1 MSSFLFELLSWN
13 LILSGFIG
21 LVTIGI
27 ILYHYW
33 WKLPHPQFPPGFRG
47 IPVMG
52 ALPYLGKSA
61 HTVMAKWSRD
71 KFGPIMSVRFGSD
84 DVVVLSTYDVIHE
97 VSGIL
102 NDEFENAFE
111 LSLKTQTTGKNRI
124 MLKLLCIF
132 GQVRQFSLSTLRGLG
147 IGKRSIETRISEIA
161 QDMVKE
167 LDTLDGKPTNVKM
180 IVGTSVAN
188 VICSIVFGKSFEHN
202 DPAFRKLCIVLIQT
216 IPFLLRL
223 MSRLFFTYT
232 VIISSKPGQHMCDIF
247 QDFNR
252 KEIEEHIENLDEN
265 EPSDYI
271 DAFLIEMKKHSP
283 DDPWFHEKQLLHS
296 ISDLFIAGTETTTTT
311 LLWCM
316 IAMLHYP
323 DLQARIYNELMQEI
337 GEQVLP
343 SVDHRDKLPL
353 FRAFI
358 QEILRYKTTVILGI
372 QHLTTKDVD
381 IKGYRIPKDTKVTAN
396 IDACHSDPNVWK
408 DPSKFDIHRHID
420 KDGKFILSRKVI
432 PFGIGARS
440 CLGEKL
446 ARIEIYLFLANII
459 KRFEILP
466 DPKSE
471 HLPPFD
477 DGLSGLIHSPFSYK
491 VSLKPRI

>member
-1 MSSFLFELLSWN
+1 
-13 LILSGFIG
+13 
-21 LVTIGI
+21 
-27 ILYHYW
+27 
-33 WKLPHPQFPPGFRG
+33 
-47 IPVMG
+47 
-52 ALPYLGKSA
+52 
-61 HTVMAKWSRD
+61 
-71 KFGPIMSVRFGSD
+71 FGPIMSVRFGSD

-97 VSGIL
+97 AFVKNMAAFQSRPHIL
-102 NDEFENAFE
+102 LVNALTEGYGLAFPPYSPE
-111 LSLKTQTTGKNRI
+111 
-124 MLKLLCIF
+124 F

-202 DPAFRKLCIVLIQT
+202 DPAFRKVVKANFNSWSDPKHSGNKSMMMLF
-216 IPFLLRL
+216 PFLRHIQPFKESFKYSLD
-223 MSRLFFTYT
+223 
-232 VIISSKPGQHMCDIF
+232 VHQDIV
-247 QDFNR
+247 DFNR

-491 VSLKPRI
+491 VSLKPR